1 MNIKNELKRL
11 EILEPSEE
19 HIQKTVDLCRA
30 AYSSRRRMRPLSTP
44 QMILSQ
50 FRFIVKSVWVLQALV
65 LLVMCFA
72 VHQAALAQDA
82 VNIARAISLGSV
94 FTAMTI
100 LPFYGRAGKYNMQE
114 IESATRLS
122 NARLILARLCVVG
135 LGDAVCLIA
144 FTFFSFGSMAKP
156 VNATLIFIVMPFLLT
171 SLADLF
177 VLNRIK
183 KSYGIS
189 VSVVVGLGISF
200 AYWLMIQHLRPFALP
215 AAAAACVLL
224 LLALFFECRR
234 LLKQVPAIEL
244 QDALMY

>member
-1 MNIKNELKRL
+1 MKIKDKLSRL
-11 EILEPSEE
+11 ELSEPSEE
-19 HIQKTVDLCRA
+19 HIQKTIDLCRA
-30 AYSSRRRMRPLSTP
+30 AYSVRRRMRPLSTP

-50 FRFIVKSVWVLQALV
+50 FRFIAKSIWALQTLV

-82 VNIARAISLGSV
+82 LNIARAISLGSV
-94 FTAMTI
+94 FTAMTM
-100 LPFYGRAGKYNMQE
+100 LPFFGRAGKYNMQE

-122 NARLILARLCVVG
+122 SARLILAKLCVVG
-135 LGDAVCLIA
+135 LGDTVCLIA
-144 FTFFSFGSMAKP
+144 FTFVSFGSMAKP
-156 VNATLIFIVMPFLLT
+156 LSATLVFIVMPFLLT

-183 KSYGIS
+183 KSYGTS
-189 VSVVVGLGISF
+189 VSAVLSLGISF
-200 AYWLMIQHLRPFALP
+200 AYWLMIQHLSSFAPP
-215 AAAAACVLL
+215 AATAACVLL

-234 LLKQVPAIEL
+234 LLRQVPVIQL

>member
-1 MNIKNELKRL
+1 MNIKNELRRL
-11 EILEPSEE
+11 EAPEPSEE
-19 HIQKTVDLCRA
+19 HIQKTIDLCRA
-30 AYSSRRRMRPLSTP
+30 AYSVRRCMRPLSTP

-50 FRFIVKSVWVLQALV
+50 FRFIAKSIWALQALV

-82 VNIARAISLGSV
+82 LNIAHTMSLASV
-94 FTAMTI
+94 FTAMTM
-100 LPFYGRAGKYNMQE
+100 LPLYGRAGKYRMQE
-114 IESATRLS
+114 IEGATRLS
-122 NARLILARLCVVG
+122 RARLILAKLCVVG

-156 VNATLIFIVMPFLLT
+156 LSATLVFIVMPFLLT
-171 SLADLF
+171 SFADLF

-189 VSVVVGLGISF
+189 VSVVVGIGISS
-200 AYWLMIQHLRPFALP
+200 AYWLMIQYLRPFALP

-224 LLALFFECRR
+224 LLALIFECRR
-234 LLKQVPAIEL
+234 LLRQVPAIEL